1 MNPSISPTVAG
12 RRRAPWR
19 VAYRLCRRALVFAL
33 LVLPSYALLAY
44 VLLPAAWRR
53 PAARLM
59 RPPAVRVSFTEEGIP
74 ADPLNVALV
83 GSRPSIVA
91 ALRAAGWKLADP
103 ISLRSGLKDAHS
115 VLFGRPYETAPVS
128 THYLDGRS
136 QDLAFEKTVGGSP
149 RRRHHARFWR
159 TSLPSDPSRTLW
171 IGAATYDLYVGVSHR
186 TGEVMHHID
195 PDVDAESARLIADL
209 ERTGRLTA
217 VERVDRYRPAGSG
230 QNSAGDTYRTDGA
243 LLVAEV
249 RGTAPETHRPR

>member
-1 MNPSISPTVAG
+1 MKPSISPTGVG

-19 VAYRLCRRALVFAL
+19 VAFRLCKRTAAFAL
-33 LVLPSYALLAY
+33 LLLPSYALLAY

-59 RPPAVRVSFTEEGIP
+59 KPPAVKVTFTEEEIP
-74 ADPLNVALV
+74 ADPLNVEVV
-83 GSRPSIVA
+83 GSRPAVVA
-91 ALRAAGWKLADP
+91 AMRAAGWKLADP

-128 THYLDGRS
+128 THYLYGRA

-159 TSLPSDPSRTLW
+159 TEPSADPSGTRW
-171 IGAATYDLYVGVSHR
+171 IGAATYDLSVGVSHR

-195 PDVDAESARLIADL
+195 PDVDAEPVRLVSDL
-209 ERTGRLTA
+209 RGAGRVEA
-217 VERVDRYRPAGSG
+217 VDRIERYRPSGSG
-230 QNSAGDTYRTDGA
+230 QNSAGDTYQTDGS
-243 LLVAEV
+243 LLVV
-249 RGTAPETHRPR
+249 RVR